1 MGTYALWQDDP
12 PRQGA
17 GIRPRPYSRNMDI
30 QPFTYDSIKT
40 GAWFGGS
47 LAIPHHIGH
56 GWASILWDMT
66 WDLIDKH
73 GFSDNI
79 YEGWQAGGNNLAY
92 QLVIDGLKLQG
103 CGPGFVAGRDA
114 IIAADVALTGGDN
127 KCTLWASFARRGLGF
142 SAVQGTTNRD
152 DNEEAFDTHPDCLA
166 GFGQPV
172 DGTYGDLHTVVAGD
186 VVPLRFD
193 LGGDRG
199 LDILASGSPYSREVD
214 CDSLHPVSQLES
226 SLTPRSVPVAAETPG
241 SSGLSVN
248 RQGVYTFPWQT
259 DEEWAGTCQ
268 EFVLTR
274 DDGVQHRAFF
284 AFVDAD

>member
-12 PRQGA
+12 ARQGA

-47 LAIPHHIGH
+47 LAVPHHIGH

-73 GFSDNI
+73 GFSENI

-103 CGPGFVAGRDA
+103 CFPGFVTGRDA
-114 IIAADVALTGGDN
+114 ILAADVALTGGEN
-127 KCTLWASFARRGLGF
+127 QCTMWASFARRGLGF
-142 SAVQGTTNRD
+142 SAEQGAFNDRN
-152 DNEEAFDTHPDCLA
+152 DNNEAFDTHPDCLN
-166 GFGQPV
+166 GFQSPLHA
-172 DGTYGDLHTVVAGD
+172 TYGELNTAIAGD
-186 VVPLRFD
+186 VVPLRFTA
-193 LGGDRG
+193 GGGTD

-214 CDSLHPVSQLES
+214 CESLHPVSQLED
-226 SLTPRSVPVAAETPG
+226 L
-241 SSGLSVN
+241 
-248 RQGVYTFPWQT
+248 
-259 DEEWAGTCQ
+259 
-268 EFVLTR
+268 
-274 DDGVQHRAFF
+274 
-284 AFVDAD
+284 